1 MAAMDKLRSKK
12 TEIIDTLSGDRRI
25 FDKVQQ
31 GGVLTLREYRNV
43 TNINRATEEG
53 HVIALVDKI
62 MNKGEETCQK
72 FLNLLQTDEDIKS
85 TYSALER
92 ILTNT
97 CILPTPVQAA
107 SSDNLDGDSQE
118 SKRQKK
124 DEPYQL
130 NSQPVGLC
138 VIMNNE
144 NFKDKTMRRG
154 TDKDARR
161 LAEVFSRLGFRV
173 LMCKD
178 QETDQMVRA
187 LKYFASPGDLS
198 QLQEFNAK
206 EWSGSEFTDPQ
217 EAPKHGDAF
226 ICCVLSHGTKGVV
239 LGTDRKH
246 LSINEIISTFKVTDD
261 SALTGKPKV
270 FLIQACQGAWLQP
283 GVLTPDL
290 QTDDSESVFNL
301 DEADFLV
308 AIATVEDYKSIRH
321 TIHGSWFIQSVC
333 QKLEEDCPRGED
345 ISKIFYRVK
354 SEVSLKE
361 GSKTPGAVKQMP
373 ETRDTLTK
381 RLVLLPRH
389 N

>member
-43 TNINRATEEG
+43 TNINRETEEG

-72 FLNLLQTDEDIKS
+72 FLTLLQTDEEIKS
-85 TYSALER
+85 TYSALEK

-97 CILPTPVQAA
+97 CILPTPVQPA

-118 SKRQKK
+118 SKRRKE

-130 NSQPVGLC
+130 NSHPVGLC

-144 NFKDKTMRRG
+144 NFKNKEQREG

-178 QETDQMVRA
+178 QERDQMVRA

-239 LGTDRKH
+239 SGVDDKH
-246 LSINEIISTFKVTDD
+246 LSIKEITSTFKATKQ
-261 SALTGKPKV
+261 SPLTGKPKV
-270 FLIQACQGAWLQP
+270 FLIQACQGR
-283 GVLTPDL
+283 GVQKGVPLPDL
-290 QTDDSESVFNL
+290 KFDDSESVSIPE
-301 DEADFLV
+301 DADFLV
-308 AIATVEDYKSIRH
+308 FSATVEDCAAARDPN
-321 TIHGSWFIQSVC
+321 HGSWFIQSVC
-333 QKLEEDCPRGED
+333 KHLEEDCQSGKD
-345 ISKIFYRVK
+345 IAEIFYRVK
-354 SEVSLKE
+354 NEVSLKD
-361 GSKTPGAVKQMP
+361 GVCDSGAFKQMP
-373 ETRDTLTK
+373 ETRDTLRK
-381 RLVLLPRH
+381 SLVLLPRR

>member
-12 TEIIDTLSGDRRI
+12 TEIVDTLSADRRI

-31 GGVLTLREYRNV
+31 KGLITQREYNNLK
-43 TNINRATEEG
+43 NIKGETEEG
-53 HVIALVDKI
+53 HVVALVDKI
-62 MNKGEETCQK
+62 MNKGPDTCQK
-72 FLNLLQTDEDIKS
+72 FLNLLQTDDDIKS
-85 TYSALER
+85 TYPALEN

-107 SSDNLDGDSQE
+107 SSDNLDGVSQE
-118 SKRQKK
+118 SKRRKEDK
-124 DEPYQL
+124 PYQL

-138 VIMNNE
+138 VIINNE
-144 NFKDKTMRRG
+144 NFKDNTMRKG
-154 TDKDARR
+154 TDTDARH
-161 LAEVFSRLGFRV
+161 LAEVFSWLRFRV

-178 QETDQMVRA
+178 QERDQMDRA

-206 EWSGSEFTDPQ
+206 EWSGSEFIDPK
-217 EAPKHGDAF
+217 EPPKHGDAF
-226 ICCVLSHGTKGVV
+226 ICCVLSHGSKGVV
-239 LGTDRKH
+239 LGTDKKP

-270 FLIQACQGAWLQP
+270 FLIQACQGGWLQP

-290 QTDDSESVFNL
+290 QTDDSESVFIL

-321 TIHGSWFIQSVC
+321 TINGSWFIQSVC
-333 QKLEEDCPRGED
+333 QKLKEDCPSGQD

-354 SEVSLKE
+354 NEVSLKE

-381 RLVLLPRH
+381 SLVLLPH